1 MLKINVLR
9 SLACLLLH
17 LSGAYL
23 VISSCPALAQN
34 KPSGSP
40 SAPKREMTA
49 FEPDATFN
57 LGGDPDW
64 MAVADDAVWVS
75 TASLNR
81 VTELKAPTNA
91 VGFSV
96 AVKDPCSGL
105 VAAFGSLWI
114 PSCGAHSLLRAN
126 LKTGKVEAT
135 IAATPADSEGCI
147 AAGADSIWLAT
158 DKKGTLARI
167 DPQSNSVRANIEV
180 PSGSYCPVF
189 ADDFIWVTSF
199 EHSVLSKVDPGTN
212 RIVAQIPVG
221 KNPRFATSGAG
232 AVWSLNQGDGTVSR
246 VDTRTSKVV
255 ATIPAGLAGHG
266 GEITFGFGAVW
277 VTLIGIPVTRIDA
290 ATNSLLRQ
298 WQGDGG
304 DSIRAGLG
312 TVWLTHLKAG
322 LVWRISPEKL

>member
-1 MLKINVLR
+1 MLKINVPRLV
-9 SLACLLLH
+9 AFLLLH
-17 LSGAYL
+17 LPGASL
-23 VISSCPALAQN
+23 VFLSCPAPAQN
-34 KPSGSP
+34 RPSGSP
-40 SAPKREMTA
+40 SAQKREMTA
-49 FEPDATFN
+49 FQPDATFN

-64 MAVADDAVWVS
+64 MAVAEDAVWVS
-75 TASLNR
+75 TSSLNR
-81 VTELKAPTNA
+81 VTELKAPTNT

-96 AVKDPCSGL
+96 AVNDPCSGL

-114 PSCGAHSLLRAN
+114 PSCGDHSLLRAN
-126 LKTGKVEAT
+126 LETGEVEAM
-135 IAATPADSEGCI
+135 IAAAAADSEGCI
-147 AAGADSIWLAT
+147 AAGAGSIWLAT

-167 DPQSNSVRANIEV
+167 DPRSNSVRATILV

-189 ADDFIWVTSF
+189 ADEFIWVTSF

-212 RIVAQIPVG
+212 RVVAQIRVG

-255 ATIPAGLAGHG
+255 ATIKAGLAGHG
-266 GEITFGFGAVW
+266 GEITFGFGSVW

-312 TVWLTHLKAG
+312 TVWLTHIKAG

>member
-1 MLKINVLR
+1 MLKVNVLR
-9 SLACLLLH
+9 SLACLLFR
-17 LSGAYL
+17 LSPAYL
-23 VISSCPALAQN
+23 VFLSCPAVAQN

-40 SAPKREMTA
+40 SALKREMTA
-49 FEPDATFN
+49 LEPDATFN

-75 TASLNR
+75 TSSLNR
-81 VTELKAPTNA
+81 VTELKAPTNT

-105 VAAFGSLWI
+105 VAAFGSVWI
-114 PSCGAHSLLRAN
+114 PSCGGDSLLRAN

-135 IAATPADSEGCI
+135 ITAAPADSEGCI
-147 AAGADSIWLAT
+147 AAGAESIWLAT

-167 DPQSNSVRANIEV
+167 DPKSNSVRATIEV

-212 RIVAQIPVG
+212 RVVAQIPVG

-266 GEITFGFGAVW
+266 GEITFGFGSVW
-277 VTLIGIPVTRIDA
+277 ATLIGIPVTRIDA
-290 ATNSLLRQ
+290 ASNLLVRQ

-312 TVWLTHLKAG
+312 TVWLTDLKAG
-322 LVWRISPEKL
+322 LVWRISPDKL